1 MKIYE
6 NSVLFSEMYYFND
19 KFVKIGNF
27 KNPLKT
33 WVFQLPSVTKILFY
47 LCVDAN
53 YILRG
58 SEKRQWPIPTR
69 YKVLYIFYFSAPYK
83 GLTKLFYI

>member
-1 MKIYE
+1 MYLRKHVVGSIHLNINIFKYIVNHNTHVKNYFSIFSMKIYE

-33 WVFQLPSVTKILFY
+33 
-47 LCVDAN
+47 
-53 YILRG
+53 
-58 SEKRQWPIPTR
+58 
-69 YKVLYIFYFSAPYK
+69 
-83 GLTKLFYI
+83 